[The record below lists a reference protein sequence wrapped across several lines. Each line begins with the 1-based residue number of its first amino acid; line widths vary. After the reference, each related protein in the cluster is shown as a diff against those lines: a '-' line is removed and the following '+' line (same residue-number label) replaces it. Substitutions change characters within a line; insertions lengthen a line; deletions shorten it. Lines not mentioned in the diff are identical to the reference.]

1 MVLVVLCCAS
11 GKVKIGAGLV
21 VDVRAG
27 HVLLRRG
34 AKALR
39 SFPFLAVQPGRQAHS
54 ERARK
59 DSAPILFSYHHI
71 HAITTL
77 SL

>member
-21 VDVRAG
+21 VDVWAG

-34 AKALR
+34 AEALG
-39 SFPFLAVQPGRQAHS
+39 SFPFLAFQPGRQAHGG
-54 ERARK
+54 ELAK
-59 DSAPILFSYHHI
+59 
-71 HAITTL
+71 TL
-77 SL
+77 TRSSSLTATFTFTP